1 LKHVLAWQQH
11 ITAVQLPVA
20 VEVTAAAAPDFTD
33 TCQGCCKMQQLV
45 IGSKLKSVGVAG
57 DPLSPQHNAG
67 RSRSQATPWH
77 SSSSRSSQ
85 LSSNA
90 TAPQQPAPAAQSTC
104 RLKLVC
110 LTEMLLMNQTPP

>member
-33 TCQGCCKMQQLV
+33 TCQGGCNMQQLV

-57 DPLSPQHNAG
+57 DPLSHLQNRWRRPRQV
-67 RSRSQATPWH
+67 
-77 SSSSRSSQ
+77 
-85 LSSNA
+85 L
-90 TAPQQPAPAAQSTC
+90 TC
-104 RLKLVC
+104 W
-110 LTEMLLMNQTPP
+110 